1 MSTLV
6 SRQQFLQSEKA
17 TILRKELQAMEKD
30 PAYNTYV
37 RYTLV
42 ASNGSQF
49 VNKHMTYMANHLQ
62 MDHSQYVSNVKLMT
76 KLRK

>member
-1 MSTLV
+1 
-6 SRQQFLQSEKA
+6 
-17 TILRKELQAMEKD
+17 MEKD